1 MSSCYLI
8 NGHVAC
14 SDGVQGQIH
23 VILGPVDLG
32 DHGQWTHHGSHHHTH
47 LGVLAQLY
55 PDLLAAAVQ
64 RPARDAKLRGGLL
77 DRHPAP
83 DGLERSVE
91 VILGSEVSV
100 RGQNTHDGLT

>member
-1 MSSCYLI
+1 MLPVLTESRARFMSS
-8 NGHVAC
+8 
-14 SDGVQGQIH
+14 SD
-23 VILGPVDLG
+23 
-32 DHGQWTHHGSHHHTH
+32 QWTWGSGQLTHGTHHVSHHTD

-64 RPARDAKLRGGLL
+64 RPARDAELGGGLL

-100 RGQNTHDGLT
+100 RG